1 MYFLNS
7 IFIKIKFYLLININI
22 KMASKNICAPNIS
35 VKNHW
40 TCFTLDELKEIANA
54 FNIYI
59 QNNKMCGKNTCVSK
73 NQIPIENKTK
83 LQLWKSIYNKLKPI
97 CKYENCWIDLDFI
110 KQIDD
115 LNLREKIKYLT
126 FKPKMN
132 KHYNKWL
139 NTKDINAVLQQY
151 QEVYKTFNFLGA
163 LPSDFYKIV
172 KLKWSDLYKY
182 KKIGIIFNLDEH
194 NKTGSHW
201 VSFLID
207 NTSKTIEYYD
217 SVGDKPNKNIEEFIH
232 KISKL
237 FKNKYTVKINSV
249 KNQYGDSECGVY
261 AMYYIIERLSGNSFE
276 KITSNIIKDD
286 EIKKFRKHFFI

>member
-1 MYFLNS
+1 
-7 IFIKIKFYLLININI
+7 
-22 KMASKNICAPNIS
+22 
-35 VKNHW
+35 
-40 TCFTLDELKEIANA
+40 
-54 FNIYI
+54 
-59 QNNKMCGKNTCVSK
+59 
-73 NQIPIENKTK
+73 
-83 LQLWKSIYNKLKPI
+83 
-97 CKYENCWIDLDFI
+97 
-110 KQIDD
+110 
-115 LNLREKIKYLT
+115 
-126 FKPKMN
+126 MN

-172 KLKWSDLYKY
+172 KIKWIYAYKY
-182 KKIGIIFNLDEH
+182 KKIGIVFNLDEH

-207 NTSKTIEYYD
+207 NTLKSIEYYD

-237 FKNKYTVKINSV
+237 FKNKYTVKINNL
-249 KNQYGDSECGVY
+249 KNQYGNSECGVY